1 MPGAQGVADMN
12 TNNTDSMN
20 DNMNE
25 NNKQPQIQDGQQDN
39 MQNNVPHNSQASQ
52 GGGEVDGEFT
62 GNGAHM
68 FVHGLLQTHFQ
79 LPLERERRIARVMSA
94 IPEPHKIATRG
105 WMKFIRQSGALIAS
119 AALIA
124 LMFIIGPREVEA
136 SAQAKAV
143 VNAEQK
149 PRDRRVL
156 FQLIPPRDR
165 ADGPDFIGTLDIRD
179 AKHLVMTIR
188 QPDGTIEVRGR
199 NGEHYWMI
207 DREGKLRDLPSDMP
221 WPTWVQSPRG
231 GLLVDMAEAVSQGLN
246 DEWKWSRADSQ
257 LESASSKLGDHLI
270 ATRVKNKPME
280 PNKIDV
286 RINPATGLATHIEMS
301 WPENALPPRRMDGD
315 GAMNGDGPRGPGA
328 MNGEGRPPRR
338 MDGEGAMNGDGL
350 RGPGAMNGDG
360 PRGPGGINGEGRPPR
375 RMDGDGAMNG
385 DGPRGQGAMN
395 GEGRSPRRMDGDGA
409 MNGEGRPPRRM
420 DGEGA
425 MNGEGPMKG
434 PKPSVPM
441 GPPSKMTLIVEPP
454 ITFDAAW
461 FTPEKQLSINGK

>member
-1 MPGAQGVADMN
+1 MN
-12 TNNTDSMN
+12 QN
-20 DNMNE
+20 DN
-25 NNKQPQIQDGQQDN
+25 I
-39 MQNNVPHNSQASQ
+39 QNNVPHNSQASQ
-52 GGGEVDGEFT
+52 GGGDESEFT

-79 LPLERERRIARVMSA
+79 LPLERERRIARVMNT
-94 IPEPHKIATRG
+94 IPDSHKISTRG

-119 AALIA
+119 AAVIA

-149 PRDRRVL
+149 PRDRRVI
-156 FQLIPPRDR
+156 FQLIPPKDR
-165 ADGPDFIGTLDIRD
+165 SDGPDFIGSLDIRD

-199 NGEHYWMI
+199 DGEHYWMI

-231 GLLVDMAEAVSQGLN
+231 GLLIDMAEAVSQGLN
-246 DEWKWSRADSQ
+246 DEWQWSRADAQ
-257 LESASSKLGDHLI
+257 LENTASKVGDHLI
-270 ATRVKNKPME
+270 ATRVKNKPQE

-286 RINPATGLATHIEMS
+286 RINKATGLATHIEMS
-301 WPENALPPRRMDGD
+301 WPENMQPPRRMDGEGAMNSEGRPPRRMDGD

-328 MNGEGRPPRR
+328 MNDKGRPPRR
-338 MDGEGAMNGDGL
+338 MNGEGAMK
-350 RGPGAMNGDG
+350 GDG
-360 PRGPGGINGEGRPPR
+360 PPNGGP
-375 RMDGDGAMNG
+375 
-385 DGPRGQGAMN
+385 
-395 GEGRSPRRMDGDGA
+395 S
-409 MNGEGRPPRRM
+409 
-420 DGEGA
+420 
-425 MNGEGPMKG
+425 KG

>member
-1 MPGAQGVADMN
+1 MN
-12 TNNTDSMN
+12 QN
-20 DNMNE
+20 DN
-25 NNKQPQIQDGQQDN
+25 NK
-39 MQNNVPHNSQASQ
+39 NNVPHNFQAGQ
-52 GGGEVDGEFT
+52 AGGDESEFT

-79 LPLERERRIARVMSA
+79 LPLERERRIARVMNA
-94 IPEPHKIATRG
+94 IPDPQKIATRG

-119 AALIA
+119 AAVIA

-156 FQLIPPRDR
+156 FQLIPPKDHP
-165 ADGPDFIGTLDIRD
+165 DGPDFIGSLDIRD

-199 NGEHYWMI
+199 DGEHYWMF

-246 DEWKWSRADSQ
+246 DEWKWSRADAQ
-257 LESASSKLGDHLI
+257 LENTASKVGDHLI
-270 ATRVKNKPME
+270 ATRVKNKPQE

-286 RINPATGLATHIEMS
+286 RINQATGLATHIEIS
-301 WPENALPPRRMDGD
+301 WPENAQPPRRMDGE

-338 MDGEGAMNGDGL
+338 MDGEGAMNT
-350 RGPGAMNGDG
+350 DG
-360 PRGPGGINGEGRPPR
+360 PPKGG
-375 RMDGDGAMNG
+375 
-385 DGPRGQGAMN
+385 Q
-395 GEGRSPRRMDGDGA
+395 S
-409 MNGEGRPPRRM
+409 
-420 DGEGA
+420 
-425 MNGEGPMKG
+425 KG

-441 GPPSKMTLIVEPP
+441 GPPSKMTLIVEPA

>member
-1 MPGAQGVADMN
+1 MFGAQGVADMN
-12 TNNTDSMN
+12 TNNMDSMN
-20 DNMNE
+20 DNIND
-25 NNKQPQIQDGQQDN
+25 NNNHSQSQDGQQDN
-39 MQNNVPHNSQASQ
+39 MQNYMSNNSQASQ

-79 LPLERERRIARVMSA
+79 LPLERERRIARVMNA
-94 IPEPHKIATRG
+94 IPDSHKIATRG

-119 AALIA
+119 AAVIA

-149 PRDRRVL
+149 PRDRRVI
-156 FQLIPPRDR
+156 FQLIPPKDR
-165 ADGPDFIGTLDIRD
+165 ADGPDFIGSLDIRD

-199 NGEHYWMI
+199 DGEHYWMI

-246 DEWKWSRADSQ
+246 DEWKWSRADAQ
-257 LESASSKLGDHLI
+257 LETTSSKVGDHLI
-270 ATRVKNKPME
+270 ATRVKNKPQE

-286 RINPATGLATHIEMS
+286 RINQATGLATHIEMS
-301 WPENALPPRRMDGD
+301 WPENMQPPRRMDGE
-315 GAMNGDGPRGPGA
+315 GA
-328 MNGEGRPPRR
+328 MNGERRPPRR
-338 MDGEGAMNGDGL
+338 MDGEGAMNADGP
-350 RGPGAMNGDG
+350 RGPGAMNGERRPPRRMDGDGAMNADG
-360 PRGPGGINGEGRPPR
+360 PRGSGAKNGEGRPPR
-375 RMDGDGAMNG
+375 RMDGDGTMNG
-385 DGPRGQGAMN
+385 DGPPN
-395 GEGRSPRRMDGDGA
+395 S
-409 MNGEGRPPRRM
+409 
-420 DGEGA
+420 
-425 MNGEGPMKG
+425 GPSKG

>member
-1 MPGAQGVADMN
+1 MN

-20 DNMNE
+20 DNINDI
-25 NNKQPQIQDGQQDN
+25 NNHSQSQDGQQDN
-39 MQNNVPHNSQASQ
+39 MQNYMSNNSQASQ

-94 IPEPHKIATRG
+94 IPDSHKIATRG

-156 FQLIPPRDR
+156 FQLIPPKDR
-165 ADGPDFIGTLDIRD
+165 ADGPDFIGSLDIRD

-199 NGEHYWMI
+199 DGEHYWMI

-246 DEWKWSRADSQ
+246 DEWKWSRADAQ
-257 LESASSKLGDHLI
+257 LENTASKAGDHLI
-270 ATRVKNKPME
+270 ATRVKNKPQE

-286 RINPATGLATHIEMS
+286 RINQATGLATHIEMS
-301 WPENALPPRRMDGD
+301 WPENAQ
-315 GAMNGDGPRGPGA
+315 
-328 MNGEGRPPRR
+328 PPRR
-338 MDGEGAMNGDGL
+338 MDGEGAMNS
-350 RGPGAMNGDG
+350 
-360 PRGPGGINGEGRPPR
+360 EGRPPR
-375 RMDGDGAMNG
+375 RMDGDG
-385 DGPRGQGAMN
+385 PRGPGAMN
-395 GEGRSPRRMDGDGA
+395 DK
-409 MNGEGRPPRRM
+409 GRPPRRM
-420 DGEGA
+420 NGEGA
-425 MNGEGPMKG
+425 MKGDGPPNGGPSKE

>member
-1 MPGAQGVADMN
+1 MN
-12 TNNTDSMN
+12 QN
-20 DNMNE
+20 DNN
-25 NNKQPQIQDGQQDN
+25 
-39 MQNNVPHNSQASQ
+39 QNNVPHNSQASQ
-52 GGGEVDGEFT
+52 GGGDESEFT

-79 LPLERERRIARVMSA
+79 LPLERERRIARVMNA
-94 IPEPHKIATRG
+94 IPDPQKIATRG

-119 AALIA
+119 AAVIA

-156 FQLIPPRDR
+156 FQLIPPKDHP
-165 ADGPDFIGTLDIRD
+165 DGPDFIGSLDIRD

-199 NGEHYWMI
+199 DGEHYWMI

-246 DEWKWSRADSQ
+246 DEWKWSRADAQ
-257 LESASSKLGDHLI
+257 LENTASKVGDHLI
-270 ATRVKNKPME
+270 ATRVKNKPQE

-286 RINPATGLATHIEMS
+286 RINQATGLATHIEMS
-301 WPENALPPRRMDGD
+301 WPENAQPPRRMDGE
-315 GAMNGDGPRGPGA
+315 GAMNGDGPHGPGA

-338 MDGEGAMNGDGL
+338 MDGEGAMN
-350 RGPGAMNGDG
+350 ADG
-360 PRGPGGINGEGRPPR
+360 PPKGG
-375 RMDGDGAMNG
+375 
-385 DGPRGQGAMN
+385 Q
-395 GEGRSPRRMDGDGA
+395 S
-409 MNGEGRPPRRM
+409 
-420 DGEGA
+420 
-425 MNGEGPMKG
+425 KG

-441 GPPSKMTLIVEPP
+441 GPPSKMTLIVEPA

>member
-1 MPGAQGVADMN
+1 MN
-12 TNNTDSMN
+12 QN
-20 DNMNE
+20 DNN
-25 NNKQPQIQDGQQDN
+25 
-39 MQNNVPHNSQASQ
+39 QNNVPHNSQASQ
-52 GGGEVDGEFT
+52 GGGDESEFT

-79 LPLERERRIARVMSA
+79 LPLERERRIARVMNA
-94 IPEPHKIATRG
+94 IPDSHKIATRG

-119 AALIA
+119 AAVIA

-149 PRDRRVL
+149 PRDRRVI
-156 FQLIPPRDR
+156 FQLIPPKDR
-165 ADGPDFIGTLDIRD
+165 ADGPDFIGSLDIRD

-199 NGEHYWMI
+199 DGEHYWMI

-231 GLLVDMAEAVSQGLN
+231 GLLIDMAEAVSQGLN
-246 DEWKWSRADSQ
+246 DEWKWSRADAQ
-257 LESASSKLGDHLI
+257 LENTASKVGDHLI
-270 ATRVKNKPME
+270 ATRVKNKPQE

-301 WPENALPPRRMDGD
+301 WPENMQPPRRMDGEGAMNGEGRPPRRMDGD

-328 MNGEGRPPRR
+328 MNDKGRPPRR
-338 MDGEGAMNGDGL
+338 MNGEGAMK
-350 RGPGAMNGDG
+350 GDG
-360 PRGPGGINGEGRPPR
+360 PPNGGP
-375 RMDGDGAMNG
+375 
-385 DGPRGQGAMN
+385 
-395 GEGRSPRRMDGDGA
+395 S
-409 MNGEGRPPRRM
+409 
-420 DGEGA
+420 
-425 MNGEGPMKG
+425 KG